1 MGTVAS
7 MYYSNEKGS
16 KRPIDFV
23 CQHDRS
29 EISVSDLSLK
39 LFGKT
44 YKVSQPAVKRR
55 AEVLA
60 KYFYLDIAG
69 VDADFDFKSA
79 TKGFFLWKLRP
90 LVHLFT
96 NVVPDTTFSF
106 SSNVLRF
113 YFCSETT
120 PANLLV
126 NSNLAN
132 HIQLDGKAYAIF
144 PKGHTA
150 SVNTN
155 GRQPVHCLNLDDVL
169 QPAPVEEGQTP
180 HKRQCVVLGEE
191 DGKPDVQAQQKQ
203 QNNFEDP
210 KKTAKRKEAPKPTAH
225 SNGMSNNMYE
235 VLRDINIGWTR
246 VHNSGGDPLPT
257 FVPDVTPP
265 PKASY
270 DSSSSIQKTS
280 FNPTT
285 KSLEWHPDA
294 MSMEAIVQTLA
305 SVNTDSSVRKINAEE
320 ISLPDVEAVSVE
332 ISPLLQSAAA
342 DTIWTKIAANP
353 LGMASY
359 LIDLH
364 GSGSPLFAQ
373 LARLHA
379 WHRWAAAFSSPTIH
393 SFHEIMCSVFED
405 VPPRSTIDTLNDLSL
420 LEPAVAVPTI
430 MSVVDMEDALA
441 AFELL
446 VASLTPS
453 VFSLDEFWITLGA
466 DTGRIS
472 SEGSLASPTVQANS
486 TLSSNRRCFLSC
498 NINSIKHNG
507 EPLVRHVLD
516 QYNIVALQETRLKSR
531 HQLNKLI
538 FHLNNQWGSGKYFL
552 AVNDSHW
559 DVDSSA
565 YTNRWGGVATIIRSG
580 TPGFDTLTHM
590 IQHDVPNR
598 YLLLHTTWGDR
609 DIYYHNVY
617 APVES
622 AERAAFFDGLP
633 TEFPH
638 DAIHVVM
645 GDFNVPLDLQADC
658 STPQTQWSGRHE
670 CLSWLASIGVVDIW
684 RLLHPSDRVF
694 SSPGNTNRLD
704 YICASE
710 YLRSTHDVSIQYK
723 YPIQDVMGDHCAVS
737 IHRSAFWR
745 MPSSLL
751 NLEDVVATIK
761 DEANN
766 LLPRV
771 KSFLKTYNGI
781 SARNKWDP
789 VADAKHH
796 VQKTKLDFR
805 AGRAPQSSVDNAVE
819 SLNLARKAAKE
830 DKTSESFAFHKYA
843 NETSSKYFFRR
854 VHQQL
859 RSQTIHKARTP
870 DGLEHTSPEGIATAF
885 HQHWSSIMRSDGID
899 TQRPEVSFEYAQRL
913 KAKLS
918 DEAKATLDSPL
929 TASEFADAIRSM
941 SPEKSPGVDGFTAK
955 FYQLDPQLF
964 GKILRVVF
972 QYQLQRGELLKFQ
985 RQSATALLYKCGDT
999 ANTGNYRPLAL
1010 MPVETKIL
1018 SKALAY
1024 RLNHVLPSVIH
1035 HDQQGFVQGRLLHGH
1050 VVLLQELQKHFTST
1064 NESAFATFWDF
1075 EKAYDRVDWNYLV
1088 LVMESVGIGPQ
1099 FIQWF
1104 RLLDNNT
1111 STQLIINGS
1120 LGKTIYPNRGVK
1132 QGDPLSSLLFVLSIE
1147 PLAQH
1152 LRDNSHLGLSFDN
1165 LNPPRALASL
1175 LFADDCTLL
1184 SPSKRAID
1192 DQLELVQL
1200 YCDASGARLNL
1211 GKCKTLLLNDNMD
1224 HQNGPTYC

>member
-1 MGTVAS
+1 MSAAAAS
-7 MYYSNEKGS
+7 TSTQEMDNQQLPPGPTGQVTTNASSSTDSGPGRTFADTLRQKAATTPSKITLRIPLPNADRVQELLDYESQPDCDVEKLAEMMLDANTYAKIVSVGS
-16 KRPIDFV
+16 VWFDTGSDLAQRTQNSQEWAPWLPCITRTRKARNGQLIL
-23 CQHDRS
+23 
-29 EISVSDLSLK
+29 SVSTIEAKSAISDLSLK
-39 LFGKT
+39 LFCKT

-55 AEVLA
+55 AEVLD

-120 PANLLV
+120 PANLSV

-169 QPAPVEEGQTP
+169 QPAEVEEGQTP

-235 VLRDINIGWTR
+235 VLRDINIVWTR
-246 VHNSGGDPLPT
+246 LHNSGGDPLPT
-257 FVPDVTPP
+257 FVPDVTPL

-379 WHRWAAAFSSPTIH
+379 GHR
-393 SFHEIMCSVFED
+393 
-405 VPPRSTIDTLNDLSL
+405 
-420 LEPAVAVPTI
+420 
-430 MSVVDMEDALA
+430 
-441 AFELL
+441 
-446 VASLTPS
+446 
-453 VFSLDEFWITLGA
+453 
-466 DTGRIS
+466 
-472 SEGSLASPTVQANS
+472 
-486 TLSSNRRCFLSC
+486 
-498 NINSIKHNG
+498 
-507 EPLVRHVLD
+507 
-516 QYNIVALQETRLKSR
+516 
-531 HQLNKLI
+531 
-538 FHLNNQWGSGKYFL
+538 
-552 AVNDSHW
+552 
-559 DVDSSA
+559 
-565 YTNRWGGVATIIRSG
+565 
-580 TPGFDTLTHM
+580 
-590 IQHDVPNR
+590 
-598 YLLLHTTWGDR
+598 
-609 DIYYHNVY
+609 
-617 APVES
+617 
-622 AERAAFFDGLP
+622 
-633 TEFPH
+633 
-638 DAIHVVM
+638 
-645 GDFNVPLDLQADC
+645 
-658 STPQTQWSGRHE
+658 
-670 CLSWLASIGVVDIW
+670 
-684 RLLHPSDRVF
+684 
-694 SSPGNTNRLD
+694 
-704 YICASE
+704 
-710 YLRSTHDVSIQYK
+710 
-723 YPIQDVMGDHCAVS
+723 
-737 IHRSAFWR
+737 
-745 MPSSLL
+745 
-751 NLEDVVATIK
+751 
-761 DEANN
+761 
-766 LLPRV
+766 
-771 KSFLKTYNGI
+771 
-781 SARNKWDP
+781 
-789 VADAKHH
+789 
-796 VQKTKLDFR
+796 
-805 AGRAPQSSVDNAVE
+805 
-819 SLNLARKAAKE
+819 
-830 DKTSESFAFHKYA
+830 
-843 NETSSKYFFRR
+843 
-854 VHQQL
+854 
-859 RSQTIHKARTP
+859 
-870 DGLEHTSPEGIATAF
+870 
-885 HQHWSSIMRSDGID
+885 
-899 TQRPEVSFEYAQRL
+899 
-913 KAKLS
+913 
-918 DEAKATLDSPL
+918 
-929 TASEFADAIRSM
+929 
-941 SPEKSPGVDGFTAK
+941 
-955 FYQLDPQLF
+955 
-964 GKILRVVF
+964 
-972 QYQLQRGELLKFQ
+972 
-985 RQSATALLYKCGDT
+985 
-999 ANTGNYRPLAL
+999 
-1010 MPVETKIL
+1010 
-1018 SKALAY
+1018 
-1024 RLNHVLPSVIH
+1024 
-1035 HDQQGFVQGRLLHGH
+1035 
-1050 VVLLQELQKHFTST
+1050 
-1064 NESAFATFWDF
+1064 
-1075 EKAYDRVDWNYLV
+1075 
-1088 LVMESVGIGPQ
+1088 
-1099 FIQWF
+1099 WF
-1104 RLLDNNT
+1104 RLLYNNT

-1211 GKCKTLLLNDNMD
+1211 GIVFGHRLPASYQIQAISNKFFAAFPVWRFQARTLQGRKLITQTKILSTLWHYTAVLPVSTETVKSWQAMVTKFILSSKTLQSDKHMASVNPGLQFDKVSGLGIPTSNLLLPDSV
-1224 HQNGPTYC
+1224 